1 MMAIVL
7 LQFLIHRRGKM
18 KKNIKKRNTEVRLAK
33 AIIFVVIMGILIGG
47 ADLIVQDKN
56 YQKNKTKIYFFG
68 K

>member
-1 MMAIVL
+1 
-7 LQFLIHRRGKM
+7 M